1 MNQFSLEARVARC
14 VRHALADNITVLM
27 CRKDEVER
35 AQAMC
40 GNAPVIVT
48 HDGHLVMLFMA
59 QYGRT
64 LTRQGRSRR

>member
-1 MNQFSLEARVARC
+1 MNQFSLENRVARC
-14 VRHALADNITVLM
+14 VRHALNDNITVLM

-48 HDGHLVMLFMA
+48 DNGSLVVMFLA
-59 QYGRT
+59 QYGKT
-64 LTRQGRSRR
+64 LTKAGRGRR